1 MCRVLATDRHG
12 VTHEIEATKGL
23 SLMIALKVAGGL
35 DVAADCGGQCECATC
50 HVYVDATWLERLPQ
64 REAPEEELLDGLLL
78 TRDTSRLACQI
89 TLDDSLDGLSLTLAP
104 RE

>member
-1 MCRVLATDRHG
+1 MCRVLATDREG
-12 VTHEIEATKGL
+12 IEHEIEAQQGL

-35 DVAADCGGQCECATC
+35 DVAADCGGQCECGTC
-50 HVYVDATWLERLPQ
+50 HVFIDASWLDRLPH
-64 REAPEEELLDGLLL
+64 RHDEEEELLDGLLF

-89 TLDDSLDGLSLTLAP
+89 TVDESLEGLSLTLAP